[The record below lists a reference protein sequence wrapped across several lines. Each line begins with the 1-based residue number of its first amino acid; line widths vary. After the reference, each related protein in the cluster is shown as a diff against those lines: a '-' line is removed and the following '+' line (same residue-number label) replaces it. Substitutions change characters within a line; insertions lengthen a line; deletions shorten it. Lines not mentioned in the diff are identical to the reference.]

1 VKPDAMVG
9 TALMLGAMVTA
20 AGAYGLF
27 YCAARL
33 LRSTVFRV
41 ISLVCYVGLISLAI
55 AITLISPLHFGWKAL
70 VIASAAAYAV
80 IPPATWRYL
89 TRLHEGEFDAA
100 RSAEHSARSHSRLFR
115 RA

>member
-1 VKPDAMVG
+1 MVD

-27 YCAARL
+27 YCAAHL
-33 LRSTVFRV
+33 FRSLVFRA
-41 ISLVCYVGLISLAI
+41 ISIASYVVLVELAI
-55 AITLISPLHFGWKAL
+55 AIALISPLDFGWKAL
-70 VIASAAAYAV
+70 VVASAAVYLV

-89 TRLHEGEFDAA
+89 TRLHQGEVDAS
-100 RSAEHSARSHSRLFR
+100 RSAEHSARAGPRLFR